1 MSAAQQLAE
10 QVQQI
15 QQAYQSGQIS
25 PAEYKELINNMNLI
39 QTIDSNASTFKQEQ
53 EARAIILGA
62 IQLASAIY

>member
-1 MSAAQQLAE
+1 MSAAQQLAG

-25 PAEYKELINNMNLI
+25 PAEYKELINNMNLV
-39 QTIDSNASTFKQEQ
+39 QTIDENAATFEQEQ
-53 EARAIILGA
+53 EARAIILSA

>member
-25 PAEYKELINNMNLI
+25 PAEYKELINNMNLVE
-39 QTIDSNASTFKQEQ
+39 TINSNAATFEQEQ

-62 IQLASAIY
+62 IQLAGAIY

>member
-25 PAEYKELINNMNLI
+25 PAEYKELINNMNLVE
-39 QTIDSNASTFKQEQ
+39 TINSNAATFEQEK

-62 IQLASAIY
+62 IQLAGAIY

>member
-15 QQAYQSGQIS
+15 QQVYQSGQIS
-25 PAEYKELINNMNLI
+25 AAEYKELINNMNLVE
-39 QTIDSNASTFKQEQ
+39 TIDSNAETFQQEQ

-62 IQLASAIY
+62 IQLANAIY